1 MCTKRSFFSKAEA
14 KMMLQSTLGS
24 PSAARKECRF
34 YRCDSCNLYHLT
46 SQPLED
52 YLAEKQGI
60 IKEQEPMQYLFE
72 LN

>member
-1 MCTKRSFFSKAEA
+1 
-14 KMMLQSTLGS
+14 MMLQSTLGS

-46 SQPLED
+46 SQPLEE

-60 IKEQEPMQYLFE
+60 IKEQEPTQYLFE

>member
-1 MCTKRSFFSKAEA
+1 
-14 KMMLQSTLGS
+14 MMLQSTLGS

-46 SQPLED
+46 SMPLEEF
-52 YLAEKQGI
+52 LAEKQGI
-60 IKEQEPMQYLFE
+60 IKEQEPTQYLFE